1 MATRK
6 SNGADP
12 DHVLWQAIAAF
23 GQGTGMIR
31 ISRDAVA
38 ALEKRYR
45 KVLPEVAKDW
55 ERESHQVLERLRL
68 IGRAAAANALQHG
81 KASVSAEDFE
91 VAAKLYSG
99 TAWCPL

>member
-1 MATRK
+1 MANT
-6 SNGADP
+6 NGADP

-31 ISRDAVA
+31 VSRDALA

-45 KVLPEVAKDW
+45 KAFTDLAPVWDT
-55 ERESHQVLERLRL
+55 ESGQVLERMRL
-68 IGRAAAANALQHG
+68 IGRSAAASAIQKG

-91 VAAKLYSG
+91 AAAILYSG
-99 TAWCPL
+99 TKWCP